1 MKKVNIFAQTD
12 QICCATRTSRQQKK
26 ANEITTRMKTTLET
40 IAEKTGYSTSTVS
53 RVLTG
58 KSEKFRIS
66 ESTKETIRKTA
77 SELGYTPN
85 IIAQNLRNGKTE
97 TIGLVVPDMSNP
109 YFAEIS
115 SVIVAEAKKHGYTTI
130 VTDTMENESS
140 QKDSV
145 CALVSRKVEGMIIVP
160 CGSAPDYLED
170 LNKRGAPI
178 ILVDRYYENSSL
190 PFVVTNNWQGGVDGT
205 NILIRNGHK
214 KIACIQGNLDSMP
227 NRKRTEGYLSAL
239 KNAGLEEFQQIVGN
253 DFTVQNGYIETK
265 LLLSSSNKPTAI
277 FALSNTIGLG
287 AIRAIREAGLKIPDD
302 ISLVSFDNNI
312 YLDYFVP
319 AVTRI
324 GQRVEEMGRMAVKLL
339 IGSIRSQR
347 PLNSQIE
354 LSTETIL
361 RDSVGPPKHK
371 VTAIAF

>member
-1 MKKVNIFAQTD
+1 MKKVNIFAQTNSFY
-12 QICCATRTSRQQKK
+12 CATKPLQKNNK
-26 ANEITTRMKTTLET
+26 QIITTIMKPTLET
-40 IAEKTGYSTSTVS
+40 IAEKTGYSISTVS
-53 RVLTG
+53 RALTG
-58 KSEKFRIS
+58 KAEKFRIS
-66 ESTKETIRKTA
+66 ETAAETIRKTA
-77 SELGYTPN
+77 TELGYSPN

-97 TIGLVVPDMSNP
+97 TIGLVVPDISNP

-130 VTDTMENESS
+130 VTDTMENESA

-160 CGSAPDYLED
+160 CGSDPSYLED
-170 LNKRGAPI
+170 LNKRVAPI
-178 ILVDRYYENSSL
+178 ILVDRYFENSPL

-214 KIACIQGNLDSMP
+214 RIACIQGNLDSMP

-239 KNAGLEEFQQIVGN
+239 KKAGLEDFRQIVGN

-265 LLLSSSNKPTAI
+265 LLLNSSDRPTAI

-287 AIRAIREAGLKIPDD
+287 AIRAIREAGLKIPED

-339 IGSIRSQR
+339 IGSIQGQKTLS
-347 PLNSQIE
+347 SQIE
-354 LSTETIL
+354 LSTEIIL
-361 RDSVGPPKHK
+361 RESVGTPKE
-371 VTAIAF
+371 

>member
-12 QICCATRTSRQQKK
+12 QIHCATKMRHQQKQAK
-26 ANEITTRMKTTLET
+26 EITTRMKTTLET
-40 IAEKTGYSTSTVS
+40 IAQKTGYSTSTVS

-66 ESTKETIRKTA
+66 ESAKETIRKTA
-77 SELGYTPN
+77 GELGYTPN

-145 CALVSRKVEGMIIVP
+145 CALVYRKVEGMIIVP
-160 CGSAPDYLED
+160 CGAAPDYLED
-170 LNKRGAPI
+170 LNKRVAPI
-178 ILVDRYYENSSL
+178 ILVDRYFENSSL

-205 NILIRNGHK
+205 NILIRNGHR

-239 KNAGLEEFQQIVGN
+239 KNAGFEEFQQIVGN
-253 DFTVQNGYIETK
+253 DFTIQNGYIETK

-302 ISLVSFDNNI
+302 ISLVSFDNNL

-361 RDSVGPPKHK
+361 RDSVGPPKH
-371 VTAIAF
+371 

>member
-1 MKKVNIFAQTD
+1 MHKQDKFVAQSKCRGNKHE
-12 QICCATRTSRQQKK
+12 Q
-26 ANEITTRMKTTLET
+26 NITTSMKPTLET

-58 KSEKFRIS
+58 KAEKFRIS
-66 ESTKETIRKTA
+66 ETAAVAIRETA
-77 SELGYTPN
+77 AELGYTPN
-85 IIAQNLRNGKTE
+85 ILAQNLRNGKTE

-130 VTDTMENESS
+130 VTDTMENESA

-160 CGSAPDYLED
+160 CGSDPYYLED
-170 LNKRGAPI
+170 LNKRVAPI
-178 ILVDRYYENSSL
+178 ILVDRYFENSPL
-190 PFVVTNNWQGGVDGT
+190 PYVVTNNWQGGVDGT

-214 KIACIQGNLDSMP
+214 KISCIQGNLDSMP
-227 NRKRTEGYLSAL
+227 NKKRTEGYLAAL
-239 KNAGLEEFQQIVGN
+239 KKAGLEKFQQIVGN

-265 LLLSSSNKPTAI
+265 LLLNSPDRPSAI

-339 IGSIRSQR
+339 IGSIRSQKT
-347 PLNSQIE
+347 LSSQIE
-354 LSTETIL
+354 LSTEIIL
-361 RDSVGPPKHK
+361 RESVGLPKG
-371 VTAIAF
+371 

>member
-1 MKKVNIFAQTD
+1 MKP
-12 QICCATRTSRQQKK
+12 
-26 ANEITTRMKTTLET
+26 TLET
-40 IAEKTGYSTSTVS
+40 IAEKTGYSISTVS
-53 RVLTG
+53 RALAG
-58 KSEKFRIS
+58 KAEKFRIS
-66 ESTKETIRKTA
+66 ETAAETIRKTA
-77 SELGYTPN
+77 AELGYTPN
-85 IIAQNLRNGKTE
+85 IIAQNLRNRKTE

-130 VTDTMENESS
+130 VTDTMENESA

-160 CGSAPDYLED
+160 CGSDPGYLED
-170 LNKRGAPI
+170 LNKRVAPI
-178 ILVDRYYENSSL
+178 ILVDRYFENSPL

-214 KIACIQGNLDSMP
+214 KIACIRGNLDSMP

-239 KNAGLEEFQQIVGN
+239 RKAGLEEFKQIVGN

-265 LLLSSSNKPTAI
+265 LLLNRSDRPTAI

-339 IGSIRSQR
+339 IGSIQGQKTLS
-347 PLNSQIE
+347 SQIE

-361 RDSVGPPKHK
+361 RESVGTPKE
-371 VTAIAF
+371 

>member
-12 QICCATRTSRQQKK
+12 QIHCAIKMRHQQKQAK
-26 ANEITTRMKTTLET
+26 EITTHMKTTLET
-40 IAEKTGYSTSTVS
+40 IAQKTGYSTSTVS

-66 ESTKETIRKTA
+66 ESAKETIRKTA
-77 SELGYTPN
+77 GELGYTPN

-160 CGSAPDYLED
+160 CGSVPDYLED
-170 LNKRGAPI
+170 LNKRVAPI
-178 ILVDRYYENSSL
+178 ILVDRYFENSSL

-205 NILIRNGHK
+205 NILIKNGHR

-253 DFTVQNGYIETK
+253 DFTIQNGYIETK

-361 RDSVGPPKHK
+361 RDSVGPPKH
-371 VTAIAF
+371 

>member
-1 MKKVNIFAQTD
+1 MHKQDKFIAQSKCRGNKHE
-12 QICCATRTSRQQKK
+12 Q
-26 ANEITTRMKTTLET
+26 NITTSMKPTLET

-58 KSEKFRIS
+58 KAEKFRIS
-66 ESTKETIRKTA
+66 ETAAEAIRETA
-77 SELGYTPN
+77 AELGYTPN
-85 IIAQNLRNGKTE
+85 ILAQNLRNGKTE

-130 VTDTMENESS
+130 VTDTMENESA

-160 CGSAPDYLED
+160 CGSDPYYLED
-170 LNKRGAPI
+170 LNKRVAPI
-178 ILVDRYYENSSL
+178 ILVDRYFENSPL
-190 PFVVTNNWQGGVDGT
+190 PYVVTNNWQGGVDGT

-227 NRKRTEGYLSAL
+227 NKKRTEGYLAAL
-239 KNAGLEEFQQIVGN
+239 KKAGLERFQQIVGN

-265 LLLSSSNKPTAI
+265 LLLNSPDRPTAI

-339 IGSIRSQR
+339 IGSIRSQKT
-347 PLNSQIE
+347 LSSQIE
-354 LSTETIL
+354 LSTEIIL
-361 RDSVGPPKHK
+361 RESVGVPRG
-371 VTAIAF
+371 